1 MTYTVK
7 VQNLKSN
14 NEKRDS
20 NLQNPERGYT
30 SEPKPRGYTSEPKP
44 IQIYRGKK
52 VKESHIR
59 HFQESLKFQIKNK
72 QTSIN

>member
-7 VQNLKSN
+7 VENLKSN

-20 NLQNPERGYT
+20 NLQNPE
-30 SEPKPRGYTSEPKP
+30 RGYTSEPKP

-72 QTSIN
+72 QMSIN

>member
-1 MTYTVK
+1 MVAF
-7 VQNLKSN
+7 
-14 NEKRDS
+14 
-20 NLQNPERGYT
+20 G
-30 SEPKPRGYTSEPKP
+30 GFGFEPKP